1 MCFRDDA
8 ERGLE
13 TRHLSAIA
21 DRIESGDLTPETAV
35 TVLRPSK
42 MHPDRVWFGTS
53 TEPCAYLSGLS
64 SAAAELPKG
73 TGALR
78 SLVEQIK
85 TAAI

>member
-1 MCFRDDA
+1 
-8 ERGLE
+8 
-13 TRHLSAIA
+13 
-21 DRIESGDLTPETAV
+21 
-35 TVLRPSK
+35 